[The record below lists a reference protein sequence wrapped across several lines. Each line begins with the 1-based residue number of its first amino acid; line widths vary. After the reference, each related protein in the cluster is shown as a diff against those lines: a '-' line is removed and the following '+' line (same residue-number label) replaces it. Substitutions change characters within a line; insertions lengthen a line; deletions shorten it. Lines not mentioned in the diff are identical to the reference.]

1 MCIRDLVR
9 VYVILAHWL
18 EAWCVYTHKIMHSGG
33 LIMLSHLLLQLSDED
48 GLWEAVGDSIV
59 EFVQRISKKT
69 KAHFGMGSESQEL
82 FLTVPTWKRAMVYM
96 HLLRYVLGKPNM
108 KAWDKFDVR
117 DYKGN
122 VRAVNRYSKLDLAIL
137 KRSPKF
143 RSLPEKLVG
152 CSDPVQITRIRRRS
166 NNIFTSENETDS
178 PSKKRCAVGQS
189 SSEEEDVT
197 MLGSQI
203 QSD

>member
-1 MCIRDLVR
+1 MCIRDLLR
-9 VYVILAHWL
+9 VYVILAHWS
-18 EAWCVYTHKIMHSGG
+18 EAWCVYTHKIM
-33 LIMLSHLLLQLSDED
+33 LSHLLSKQLSDEE
-48 GLWEAVGDSIV
+48 GLWEAIGDAIV
-59 EFVQRISKKT
+59 EFVKKISKKT

-108 KAWDKFDVR
+108 KAWDKFDVK
-117 DYKGN
+117 DYKSN
-122 VRAVNRYSKLDLAIL
+122 VRAVDRYTKLDLSIL
-137 KRSPKF
+137 KKSPKF
-143 RSLPEKLVG
+143 LSLPEKYDE
-152 CSDPVQITRIRRRS
+152 CSDPVQLTRIRRRS

-178 PSKKRCAVGQS
+178 PSKKRCAVGVS

-203 QSD
+203 QND